1 MKSVRAWLL
10 RLAGSFNKDE
20 RDRELAAEMD
30 SHLQMHVDENI
41 QRGMTPAEAR
51 RQALIKLGGVEQT
64 KENYRERRGLPLLE
78 TLVQDIR
85 YAVRILRKSPGFA
98 AVAVLTLALGIGA
111 NTAIFSIVDA
121 VLLRPLP
128 YRDANRLV
136 VVWQSDAQHR
146 STGAWFDK
154 YREFQEWQQYSHSF
168 TKLAAATW
176 ATRGETILE
185 WSGNPERVV
194 SIPVTV
200 DFFSMLGV
208 HPAQGR
214 TFDSAD
220 LQNPCTVVLSDGF
233 WHGVLGGKNIVGN
246 TLALNGQACAVI
258 GVMPKDFSFYPKQT
272 QLWSLI
278 TPQSDY
284 AKQPWEWP
292 VGVFGLLKPGI
303 SRASA
308 QGELA
313 ALQEAIIHEAP
324 PGSVQEK
331 VLPDILD
338 LQFNFTWLAGRNLRT
353 SLIVLLAAV
362 AFVLLI
368 ACVNIAGLLLGRA
381 SERSKE
387 FGIRAALGSS
397 RIRTI
402 RQLLTESMLLSI
414 CGALLGTFA
423 ALAAVRY
430 LNAANPVDLPPGNPV
445 AIDWRIL
452 LFTAG
457 LAVLTG
463 LLFGLF
469 PAWKASR
476 CDLNSLLK
484 KTTQSSSR
492 MSKLFVVA
500 QVALSLILLAGA
512 GLLIESLFHL
522 TATPLGFNSQ
532 NLLNAPLD
540 FPNKAYST
548 AQQRLNFYDKL
559 DAKISALPGVKGVAF
574 APLFGNGSDFL
585 TVEGRYVPPNAR
597 VYDVSTQPAS
607 ANYFQV
613 MDIPLLRGREFDA
626 RDREKSLPVAII
638 NEALVRE
645 YFPNENP
652 LGKRIR
658 MIRDT
663 GDWLTIVGV
672 VGNVKTFTVF
682 KEMGYAVDPTVYL
695 PLKQDAEDSVAIL
708 IRTAGNPAALIPE
721 IRSEFSKVDGT
732 LPPPDLTTMNDWLAW
747 FLTQPRFRTV
757 LLSIFAALALLL
769 CAVGIYGVLA
779 QSVAQRRHEI
789 GIRMAIGA
797 QPRDVLRLVI
807 WQGIALT
814 LVGIAI
820 GIAGALALARLI
832 VNLLY
837 GVRAT
842 DPLTLIAVAVLLI
855 IVSLA
860 ACYTPARRA
869 MKVDPMVALRY
880 E

>member
-1 MKSVRAWLL
+1 MGTLIQDL
-10 RLAGSFNKDE
+10 R
-20 RDRELAAEMD
+20 
-30 SHLQMHVDENI
+30 
-41 QRGMTPAEAR
+41 
-51 RQALIKLGGVEQT
+51 
-64 KENYRERRGLPLLE
+64 YGL
-78 TLVQDIR
+78 R
-85 YAVRILRKSPGFA
+85 MLRKSPGFT
-98 AVAVLTLALGIGA
+98 AVAILTLALGIGA

-146 STGAWFDK
+146 TTGAWFDV
-154 YREFQEWQQYSHSF
+154 YSEFQEWQRYSHSF
-168 TKLAAATW
+168 TKVAAATW

-185 WSGNPERVV
+185 WGGNPQRVV

-233 WHGVLGGKNIVGN
+233 WRGVLGGKNIFSG
-246 TLALNGQACAVI
+246 TLMLNGRACTVI
-258 GVMPKDFSFYPKQT
+258 GIMPRDFSFYPKQT

-284 AKQPWEWP
+284 AEQPWKWP
-292 VGVFGLLKPGI
+292 VGVFGLLRPGV

-313 ALQEAIIHEAP
+313 ALQQAIIHEAP
-324 PGSVQEK
+324 ADSVPANG
-331 VLPDILD
+331 LPDVID
-338 LQFNFTWLAGRNLRT
+338 LQFNFTWLTGRNLRT

-387 FGIRAALGSS
+387 FGIRVALGSS
-397 RIRTI
+397 RLRTI

-414 CGALLGTFA
+414 CGGLLGTFT
-423 ALAAVRY
+423 ALAAVHY

-452 LFTAG
+452 LFTAA
-457 LAVLTG
+457 LAVVTG

-469 PAWKASR
+469 PAWKASC
-476 CDLNSLLK
+476 CDLNGLLK
-484 KTTQSSSR
+484 KTAQSSSR
-492 MSKLFVVA
+492 MSRLFVVA

-512 GLLIESLFHL
+512 GLLVESLFHL
-522 TATPLGFNSQ
+522 SATPLGFNSQ

-540 FPNKAYST
+540 FPNKTYAT

-559 DAKISALPGVKGVAF
+559 DVNIGALPGVKGVAF
-574 APLFGNGSDFL
+574 APLLGSGDDFL
-585 TVEGRYVPPNAR
+585 IVEGRYVPPDAR
-597 VYDVSTQPAS
+597 VYDISTRPS
-607 ANYFQV
+607 SINYFQV

-626 RDREKSLPVAII
+626 RDREKSLPVAVV

-645 YFPNENP
+645 YFPNEDP

-658 MIRDT
+658 MSDT

-682 KEMGYAVDPTVYL
+682 KEMGYAVDPSVYL
-695 PLKQDAEDSVAIL
+695 PLKQDGEDSVSIL
-708 IRTAGNPAALIPE
+708 VRTAGNRGLLIPA
-721 IRSEFSKVDGT
+721 IRREFSKIDAT
-732 LPPPDLTTMNDWLAW
+732 LPPPDLITMDDQLAQ
-747 FLTQPRFRTV
+747 FFTQPRLRTF

-789 GIRMAIGA
+789 GIRMAVGA
-797 QPRDVLRLVI
+797 QQCDVLRLVI

-814 LVGIAI
+814 LIGIVI
-820 GIAGALALARLI
+820 GIAGSLALARLI

-837 GVRAT
+837 GVGAT
-842 DPLTLIAVAVLLI
+842 DPVTLIAVSILLI
-855 IVSLA
+855 LVALL
-860 ACYTPARRA
+860 ACYIPARRA